1 MDNEFFTKNEENLY
15 AKHLE
20 GGPSQVGEI
29 KDLWA
34 KIYIFFDAMPAAC
47 RKWLKVGF
55 RKVQRVPI
63 ILVPK
68 KNQNILWR
76 LNDCTLKI
84 VEKVAQR
91 SLP

>member
-1 MDNEFFTKNEENLY
+1 LSAFRK
-15 AKHLE
+15 
-20 GGPSQVGEI
+20 VGEI
-29 KDLWA
+29 RDLWA
-34 KIYIFFDAMPAAC
+34 KIYILFDEIPAAC

-63 ILVPK
+63 ILIPK
-68 KNQNILWR
+68 KNQNILKC